1 MATNSVI
8 DATTGVVLNTLRV
21 GPEGLPENWPVPS
34 GCALVRQDGGM
45 VGGTWDGSQF
55 LPPQTP
61 PPETPVRWP
70 VRKLLIIDR
79 LSAAGLFS
87 AAMSALGGPGA
98 LAYERWSAASVID
111 SDDAEVRG
119 LLTAIGADPDAI
131 LAMGADR

>member
-1 MATNSVI
+1 MRYALLDSN
-8 DATTGVVLNTLRV
+8 DNLLRYDYFDQKPPDPA
-21 GPEGLPENWPVPS
+21 GKGWRWEASPEPAPE
-34 GCALVRQDGGM
+34 
-45 VGGTWDGSQF
+45 
-55 LPPQTP
+55 P
-61 PPETPVRWP
+61 PPPPTRWD

-98 LAYERWSAASVID
+98 LAYERWSAAAVID

-131 LAMGADR
+131 LSMEG